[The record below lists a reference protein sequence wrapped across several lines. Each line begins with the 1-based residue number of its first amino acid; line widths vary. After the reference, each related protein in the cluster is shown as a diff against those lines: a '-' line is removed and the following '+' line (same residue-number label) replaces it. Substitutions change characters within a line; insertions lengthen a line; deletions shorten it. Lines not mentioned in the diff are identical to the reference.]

1 MDLAQA
7 EAVMDLIKA
16 RSDRALAA
24 ANRQLRGSLGRQMT
38 ALIDDLLLGL
48 ARVEAY
54 IDFPD
59 EDLPLE
65 DRAVVAKQIADVL
78 RGTERLLATSHYG
91 ELLRQGIR
99 TVIVGA
105 PNAGKS
111 SLLNALVG
119 KERAIVS
126 PEPGTTR
133 DFIEE
138 VVVLG
143 PHALRLI
150 DTA

>member
-7 EAVMDLIKA
+7 EAVMDLIQA

-24 ANRQLRGSLGRQMT
+24 ANRQLRGSFGRQMT
-38 ALIDDLLLGL
+38 ALIDELLLGL

-59 EDLPLE
+59 EDLPPE

-78 RGTERLLATSHYG
+78 RGTERLLATSRYG
-91 ELLRQGIR
+91 ELLRQGIK

-105 PNAGKS
+105 PNAGREFAAQRAGGKRKS
-111 SLLNALVG
+111 YRES
-119 KERAIVS
+119 
-126 PEPGTTR
+126 
-133 DFIEE
+133 
-138 VVVLG
+138 
-143 PHALRLI
+143 
-150 DTA
+150 